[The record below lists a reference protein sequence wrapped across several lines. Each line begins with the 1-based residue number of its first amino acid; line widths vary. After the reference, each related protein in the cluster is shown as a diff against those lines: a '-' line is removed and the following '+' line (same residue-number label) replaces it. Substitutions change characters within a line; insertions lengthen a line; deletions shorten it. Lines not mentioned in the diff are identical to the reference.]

1 MLSTPPSPEPILVA
15 PLFAPLNDELIVL
28 LRGLSDAEWSAHAVG
43 TWTVKD
49 VAAHLLDT
57 SLRRLS
63 AQRDRYVLPF
73 DASQDLAAA
82 INDMNARWVSSAQRL
97 SPRILVEMLEKYGRE
112 MAEFMM
118 SLDPYAPAE
127 WSVSWAGEATSPN
140 WFDTARE
147 LTERW
152 HHQQQIRDA
161 AGRPPLYDLRYFKP
175 VIDTFLRVLPHAYR
189 NTAAADGTRVTI
201 AVRDV
206 TLGSIV
212 RGYGKWSLDT
222 HSDGAD
228 TTVSMSGNTAW
239 RLFTKGL
246 ARDDAR
252 RQSEIRGDAALAEP
266 LFSTVAIVA

>member
-1 MLSTPPSPEPILVA
+1 MPSPDPILVA
-15 PLFAPLNDELIVL
+15 PLFAPLNDELVAL
-28 LRGLSDAEWSAHAVG
+28 LRGLSDEEWTARAVG

-63 AQRDRYVLPF
+63 MQRDRYTPPI
-73 DASQDLAAA
+73 AAIQDLAAL
-82 INDMNARWVSSAQRL
+82 INDMNAQWVSSAQRL
-97 SPRILVEMLEKYGRE
+97 STRILVEMLEKYGRE
-112 MAEFMM
+112 MAEYML

-127 WSVSWAGEATSPN
+127 WSVSWAGEATSAN

-161 AGRPPLYDLRYFKP
+161 AGREPLYDLRYFKP
-175 VIDTFLRVLPHAYR
+175 VIETFLRALPFTYR
-189 NTAAADGTRVTI
+189 NAASAEGTRVTI
-201 AVRDV
+201 AVQDV
-206 TLGSIV
+206 TRHSIV
-212 RGYGKWSLDT
+212 RSDGKWSLDAG
-222 HSDGAD
+222 SDGAT
-228 TTVSMSGNTAW
+228 TTVSMSGDTAW

-246 ARDDAR
+246 TRDEAR
-252 RQSEIRGDAALAEP
+252 RRSEIRGDAALAEP

>member
-1 MLSTPPSPEPILVA
+1 MPPSPEPILVA
-15 PLFAPLNDELIVL
+15 PLFAPLNDELIAL
-28 LRGLSDAEWSAHAVG
+28 LRGLTDAEWTARAVG

-63 AQRDRYVLPF
+63 VQRDRFAPPF
-73 DASQDLAAA
+73 AAIQDLAAL
-82 INDMNARWVSSAQRL
+82 INDMNAQWVSSAQRL
-97 SPRILVEMLEKYGRE
+97 SPRILVEMLETYGRE
-112 MAEFMM
+112 MAEYMV

-127 WSVSWAGEATSPN
+127 WSVSWAGETTSAN

-175 VIDTFLRVLPHAYR
+175 VIDTFLRALPYTYR
-189 NTAAADGTRVTI
+189 NAAAADGMRVTI

-206 TLGSIV
+206 TRSSIV
-212 RGYGKWSLDT
+212 RGDGKWSLDAQ
-222 HSDGAD
+222 SDNAD
-228 TTVSMSGNTAW
+228 TTVSMTGDTAW

-252 RQSEIRGDAALAEP
+252 RQSEIRGDSALAEP
-266 LFSTVAIVA
+266 LFSTVAVVA